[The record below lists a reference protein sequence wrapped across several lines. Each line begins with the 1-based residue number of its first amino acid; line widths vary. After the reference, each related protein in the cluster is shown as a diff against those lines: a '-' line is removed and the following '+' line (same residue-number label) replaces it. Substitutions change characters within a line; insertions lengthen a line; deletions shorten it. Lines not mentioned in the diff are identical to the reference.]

1 MNTTSTK
8 HMGKIYANWCPHC
21 VALEP
26 EWNKMKEILKN
37 HKTAKNSKVNFI
49 EIEQSQMEEKIPE
62 VNEVILKDSAEKLSG
77 DKGFPTIFCIYG
89 KKINYYNGIRDANN
103 MTEWVLSINN
113 TRKKKFQTGGTR
125 NHRKKRKSRYLH
137 PCTFKTPPKGGV
149 ISEQGDA
156 DCAFLMRNGV
166 KIKTRKNTPFYAV

>member
-1 MNTTSTK
+1 MNKTSTK

-26 EWNKMKEILKN
+26 EWNKMKENLKN

-49 EIEQSQMEEKIPE
+49 EIEQSQMEEKIHE
-62 VNEVILKDSAEKLSG
+62 VNKGILNGTVEKLSG

-89 KKINYYNGIRDANN
+89 KKINYYNGSRDANN

-113 TRKKKFQTGGTR
+113 TRKKKVQTGGTR
-125 NHRKKRKSRYLH
+125 NHRKKRKSRYL
-137 PCTFKTPPKGGV
+137 
-149 ISEQGDA
+149 
-156 DCAFLMRNGV
+156 